1 MQQTFKLETDSL
13 FLSISGV
20 KETMIFTEAD
30 WDWWIKKK
38 FSWQLT
44 GKHRVQGML
53 NVTSSSSQMLS
64 STSKTMSWKAWLINE
79 ITPHLQKLNFV
90 RKTNQG
96 TPQHFCEKMQ
106 HWYLKIFTR
115 TINTLPTTR
124 WRDVRIIR
132 EIIFTTSSELTSET
146 LWIIIHQ
153 WKIQV
158 SLKSRLSPKYAR
170 TVFLKSKMISR
181 LTWNQSW
188 FQGWLEIK
196 VDFKVDLKS
205 RIKFHELPWRSRLYS
220 FLTI

>member
-1 MQQTFKLETDSL
+1 
-13 FLSISGV
+13 
-20 KETMIFTEAD
+20 MIFTEAD

-44 GKHRVQGML
+44 GKHLVQGML

-115 TINTLPTTR
+115 TINTLPITR
-124 WRDVRIIR
+124 WRDKRIIR
-132 EIIFTTSSELTSET
+132 DYNIHILFRTHEWDIVNYYSPMKNSSFLEI
-146 LWIIIHQ
+146 
-153 WKIQV
+153 KV
-158 SLKSRLSPKYAR
+158 VPKMCKNC
-170 TVFLKSKMISR
+170 F
-181 LTWNQSW
+181 WNPSW
-188 FQGWLEIK
+188 FQGWLEVK
-196 VDFKVDLKS
+196 VNS
-205 RIKFHELPWRSRLYS
+205 N
-220 FLTI
+220 

>member
-79 ITPHLQKLNFV
+79 ITPHLQRHNFV

-132 EIIFTTSSELTSET
+132 EIKFTSSSELTSET

-205 RIKFHELPWRSRLYS
+205 KLISRL
-220 FLTI
+220 TWNQE